1 LDNPMPDFIPEPDG
15 NFSVWVSQ
23 FASQAADWYAKQGVD
38 NPLSVDCLRYLQA
51 WQEAYALHVA
61 AQAAARGATQSKDE
75 ARADLEACVRP
86 LAAMLQTDPAMTNAQ
101 REVLGVTVRRAG
113 GGRSPAPATAPLV
126 HVNAAERLTHTL
138 RVSDE
143 ATPTRMRRPKGTIG
157 AEVRLQLLA
166 PGESPDGNPL
176 AMQYVTIATDGSAM
190 TTFTSEHAG
199 KTAAY
204 VLRWIGAK
212 GVPGPWGPVVM
223 ATVAA

>member
-1 LDNPMPDFIPEPDG
+1 MPDFIPQPDG
-15 NFSVWVSQ
+15 NFSAWVSQ
-23 FASQAADWYAKQGVD
+23 FATQAADWYDKRGID
-38 NPLSVDCLRYLQA
+38 NPLAVACLSRLQEFLA
-51 WQEAYALHVA
+51 AYEAHVA
-61 AQAAARGATQSKDE
+61 AQAAARGATHAKDE
-75 ARADLEACVRP
+75 ARSKLEACVRP

-101 REVLGVTVRRAG
+101 REMLGVTVRRPG

-126 HVNAAERLTHTL
+126 FVNAGERLTHTL
-138 RVSDE
+138 RVTDE
-143 ATPTRMRRPKGTIG
+143 GTPTRTRRPKGTIG

-166 PGESPDGNPL
+166 PGETFPDDPL
-176 AMQYVTIATDGSAM
+176 KMHYVTIATDGSAT

-212 GVPGPWGPVVM
+212 GVPGPWGPAVL